1 MISRRS
7 LLIKGAVS
15 TTTVLTC
22 GTLPSGHGPLAQT
35 PQSGPMP
42 LRSPASPLEY
52 EMYSDLMST
61 PEMREVFSER
71 GTLEQWLKA
80 WVAMAEAQAEHGIVP
95 KEAAAKIGEVARS
108 LTLVPSE
115 LAGDT
120 RKVGRGIA
128 PALRRLGSAVGKD
141 LANYVHVGST
151 TQDIMDTGLSLQ
163 MKQGSTYWRK
173 IRAA

>member
-15 TTTVLTC
+15 TTTVLT
-22 GTLPSGHGPLAQT
+22 GSTLPSGHGPLAQT

-71 GTLEQWLKA
+71 GTLEQGLNAWL
-80 WVAMAEAQAEHGIVP
+80 AMAEAQGEHGRMMR
-95 KEAAAKIGEVARS
+95 EYQARN
-108 LTLVPSE
+108 L
-115 LAGDT
+115 
-120 RKVGRGIA
+120 
-128 PALRRLGSAVGKD
+128 
-141 LANYVHVGST
+141 
-151 TQDIMDTGLSLQ
+151 
-163 MKQGSTYWRK
+163 
-173 IRAA
+173 